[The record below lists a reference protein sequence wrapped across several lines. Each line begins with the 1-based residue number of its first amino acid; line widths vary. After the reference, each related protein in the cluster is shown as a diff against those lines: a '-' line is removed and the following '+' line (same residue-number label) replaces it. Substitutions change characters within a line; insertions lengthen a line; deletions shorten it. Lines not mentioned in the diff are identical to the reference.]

1 MCAVCVL
8 LGVVLGVQC
17 DLSTCIGC
25 VSHLNNNNN
34 NNNNNN
40 LLLLLLIR
48 FNQIHVTHV
57 HIIYMK

>member
-25 VSHLNNNNN
+25 VSHL
-34 NNNNNN
+34 
-40 LLLLLLIR
+40 
-48 FNQIHVTHV
+48 FVQIFVV
-57 HIIYMK
+57 DPFISSG